1 MTREHKTPK
10 IALKGFNFYEKK
22 AIDVLYNLKNNYSEI
37 TDWITPEEMRSTY
50 KMTADA
56 VRSFI
61 YRHQIPAKV
70 EYGTTYYSKQYIEQ
84 VKNGD
89 FDGRERYYTVEEAM
103 KKYHL
108 SKDIVHYYVKRYKI
122 TKVKKKCIYFR
133 KEEFDRL
140 MEKRLSKDDLLS
152 ITLD

>member
-1 MTREHKTPK
+1 M
-10 IALKGFNFYEKK
+10 
-22 AIDVLYNLKNNYSEI
+22 LYNLKNNYSEI

-50 KMTADA
+50 KMTAEA

-70 EYGTTYYSKQYIEQ
+70 EYGTTYYSKQHIEQ

-108 SKDIVHYYVKRYKI
+108 SKDIVHYYNTSVNFYRSIVHVFQTQMFSWFQVYYP
-122 TKVKKKCIYFR
+122 YFR
-133 KEEFDRL
+133 
-140 MEKRLSKDDLLS
+140 M
-152 ITLD
+152 

>member
-1 MTREHKTPK
+1 M
-10 IALKGFNFYEKK
+10 
-22 AIDVLYNLKNNYSEI
+22 
-37 TDWITPEEMRSTY
+37 
-50 KMTADA
+50 
-56 VRSFI
+56 
-61 YRHQIPAKV
+61 
-70 EYGTTYYSKQYIEQ
+70 EYGTTYYSKQHIEQ

-122 TKVKKKCIYFR
+122 TKVKKKKCIYFR